1 VKIERISDTQLKF
14 ILKDDDLA
22 ERNIRLSELSYAS
35 DKTQRLFKEIMQ
47 YVQEEQFVAENTHLM
62 FEAMRVGV
70 DSLVVVVTKMGDN
83 PLGIAGEQSF
93 NLTPAAKGK
102 CRYKRRSGLINRG
115 NYPREESYSI
125 FSFANLE
132 DMAAGAARL
141 ESHYK
146 GKSQVYKMEGRY
158 YLLLINET
166 EDVKTTGSLEK
177 ILYEFGQKHTS
188 SGMSASFLSERGSV
202 IISEDAVAKLRTYHS
217 F

>member
-83 PLGIAGEQSF
+83 PIGISGEKKF
-93 NLTPAAKGK
+93 NIVPAAKGR
-102 CRYKRRSGLINRG
+102 CRYKRKSGLINKRG
-115 NYPREESYSI
+115 YSREESFSI
-125 FSFANLE
+125 FSFATIE
-132 DMAAGAARL
+132 DMAAGTSRL
-141 ESHYK
+141 ESHFK
-146 GKSQVYKMEGRY
+146 GRSQVYKMEERY
-158 YLLLINET
+158 YLLLVNET

-188 SGMSASFLSERGSV
+188 SGMSASFLSERGV
-202 IISEDAVAKLRTYHS
+202 VLISEGAVEKLRAYHLS
-217 F
+217 